1 MFDVLKA
8 ADAAN
13 KIFKIR
19 ERHPVAAMDM
29 ETRAVYLQGM
39 CYFSV
44 VDNDIDP
51 REKTFIRLL
60 ARAFSI
66 GDEILDDMLTLQDNL
81 KDNIIELVEIIK
93 KQNLEIVFYVDAFFV
108 VSADSKTMPEEAIL
122 LQSMDKWFK
131 ISEDEKR
138 LFWSISRK
146 LIGDGVFD
154 VDAYLELVA
163 YAFKLAISKGQRS
176 YISFEHQARK
186 LGYDPEQLMGG
197 IIPGIKLKARV
208 VEITDDGIVVDVRLR
223 LDGFNHINRIMW
235 AHLIDGAKQDLKWG
249 QMIDVI
255 VIDVDSDTGNVF
267 LSMKDHLIPL
277 KRGKGYV
284 YYCNTGKTVLLNSA
298 AEDRERLLSILRSK
312 LKQETQPNESG
323 RKNKATKSNF
333 YK

>member
-8 ADAAN
+8 ADAATE
-13 KIFKIR
+13 IFEIR
-19 ERHPVAAMDM
+19 ERHPVAALDM

-60 ARAFSI
+60 AQAFSI
-66 GDEILDDMLTLQDNL
+66 GNEILDDMLTLHDNV

-93 KQNLEIVFYVDAFFV
+93 KQNLEIAFYVDVFFV
-108 VSADSKTMPEEAIL
+108 VSADRKTMLEEAIL

-146 LIGDGVFD
+146 LIIDGVFD

-163 YAFKLAISKGQRS
+163 YAFKRGISEGQRS
-176 YISFEHQARK
+176 CISFEHQARK
-186 LGYDPEQLMGG
+186 LGYDPERLVGG
-197 IIPGIKLKARV
+197 IIPGMKLKARV

-223 LDGFNHINRIMW
+223 LDGFNHINKIMG
-235 AHLIDGAKQDLKWG
+235 AHLIDGAEQDLKQG

-255 VIDVDSDTGNVF
+255 VIEVDPDTGNVF
-267 LSMKDHLIPL
+267 LSMKDNLIPF
-277 KRGKGYV
+277 KRRKGYV
-284 YYCNTGKTVLLNSA
+284 YYCNTGKTVLLDSD
-298 AEDRERLLSILRSK
+298 AEGRERLLSILRSK
-312 LKQETQPNESG
+312 LKQEIQPQ
-323 RKNKATKSNF
+323 
-333 YK
+333 